1 MNKRKKI
8 TSLLLAGA
16 LVVGLP
22 YSSAM
27 SAKKTTVKKPIQIQY
42 VALGDSLAAGQT
54 PQGYIDSG
62 YPDYISHNFKGT
74 KYKLV
79 DYDNFGIP
87 GYTSVKLKND
97 ILKSYKIRKEVKE
110 ATHIT
115 IDIGAND
122 FLSILKTNPDPAL
135 ALGALKDVETNLNT
149 ILSTID
155 KINPKAKVY
164 VMGYYNPFPYY
175 PAELQQ
181 EIVPL
186 LDAVNNKIK
195 AVAAKNKDTFI
206 PTKELV
212 AKNYEEYLPNSEDIH
227 LSKVGY
233 QAVAKEFWSKIN
245 K

>member
-1 MNKRKKI
+1 MKKKGKI

-22 YSSAM
+22 YGAT
-27 SAKKTTVKKPIQIQY
+27 SAKKATTPKSVQVQY

-54 PQGYIDSG
+54 PTGYIDSG
-62 YPDYISHNFKGT
+62 YPDYISHNFKGP

-79 DYDNFGIP
+79 DYDNFGFP

-122 FLSILKTNPDPAL
+122 FLSILQTNPDPVL

-149 ILSTID
+149 ILSAID

-164 VMGYYNPFPYY
+164 VMGYYNPFPSY

-181 EIVPL
+181 EIMPL
-186 LDAVNNKIK
+186 LDAVNNTIK
-195 AVAAKNKDTFI
+195 EVAVDNKDTFI

-212 AKNYEEYLPNSEDIH
+212 AKDYETYLPNPQDIH